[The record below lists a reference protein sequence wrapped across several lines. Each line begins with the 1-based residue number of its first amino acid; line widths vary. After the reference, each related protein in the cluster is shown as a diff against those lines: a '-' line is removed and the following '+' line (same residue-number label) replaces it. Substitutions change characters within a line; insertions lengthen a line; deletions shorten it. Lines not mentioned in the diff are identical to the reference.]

1 MKGEFV
7 MTKANKNNH
16 STEIKM
22 NMGEKIKKYF
32 QDNALYFLSASCV
45 MNGSYYTFFKYF
57 SEPARI

>member
-1 MKGEFV
+1 
-7 MTKANKNNH
+7 MTKARKDNH

-22 NMGEKIKKYF
+22 NMGQKIKKYF